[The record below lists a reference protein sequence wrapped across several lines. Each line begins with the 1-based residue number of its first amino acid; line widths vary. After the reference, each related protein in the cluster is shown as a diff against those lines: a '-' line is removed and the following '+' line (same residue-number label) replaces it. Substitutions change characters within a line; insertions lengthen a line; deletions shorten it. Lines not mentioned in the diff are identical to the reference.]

1 MNNMVNKLYED
12 MTMSTEI
19 HTARRKQFDTTVI
32 AALETTA
39 TRRARDIGHGPSMEG
54 TSSNG
59 DYIDR
64 TAAIVEAAAEKIDAN
79 DFSAVE
85 TLFAGQA
92 LALDAL
98 FDKLARERTHDNLK
112 LALRAQQQ
120 CRATFKALIA
130 LKTPPAEKFSR
141 KRTVER
147 ANPQG

>member
-1 MNNMVNKLYED
+1 
-12 MTMSTEI
+12 MSSDAQTPQ
-19 HTARRKQFDTTVI
+19 RRRFDTTVI

-39 TRRARDIGHGPSMEG
+39 TRRARDIGHGPGMDA

-64 TAAIVEAAAEKIDAN
+64 TAAIVEATAEKIDAN

-98 FDKLARERTHDNLK
+98 FDKLAREQTHDNLK

-130 LKTPPAEKFSR
+130 LKTPPAEKFSS
-141 KRTVER
+141 KRTEGS
-147 ANPQG
+147 ANRPA